1 MGQSNLDIIKGVYA
15 AFSSGDIP
23 AVLGAMSPAITWNE
37 AENNLPLAEGN
48 PYVGPQAVLEGV
60 FMRLG
65 EEFDGFTV
73 LPERFVADGDCVM
86 MSGRYSAT
94 AKATGLPVN
103 PQVVHVWTLE
113 DGKVASFQQH
123 ADTLGMAV
131 ATGRVALPG

>member
-1 MGQSNLDIIKGVYA
+1 MSQSNLDIVKGVYA
-15 AFSSGDIP
+15 AFSVGDIP
-23 AVLGAMSPAITWNE
+23 AVLGVMSPGIVWNE

-73 LPERFVADGDCVM
+73 VPGRYIADGDCVV
-86 MSGRYSAT
+86 MSGRYTAT
-94 AKATGLPVN
+94 ARATGLPVN
-103 PQVVHVWTLE
+103 PQVVHVWTFE

-123 ADTLGMAV
+123 ADTLGVAI
-131 ATGRVALPG
+131 ATGRATLA